1 MPWAGQN
8 PPADPVNNNILK
20 FRGLMV
26 NLKAFANCKKR
37 NNFAAILS

>member
-1 MPWAGQN
+1 V
-8 PPADPVNNNILK
+8 PADLLNNDILK

-26 NLKAFANCKKR
+26 NLKVFGNCKKR